1 MTNGLLNIFDSNL
14 RDPRKRSLNAGLLNA
29 AGSLLA
35 DSGYSRVPVTT
46 GQSIGKALLAYKSG
60 LDSQKKSDEDRDYR
74 KQVIDLKKRQ
84 LESGLANPGG
94 STNYVVQQIMKDNP
108 DMSYTDALYQYQ
120 TGWRQG
126 MRRGK
131 DGIEEMP
138 GYADTKRDFKYSEK
152 AGEKEAELDY
162 VADIE
167 REKREGR
174 GEVSPMEKVKKG
186 KGQVSGLL
194 DELKKRYEELDKE
207 GGIVNTDRDFISNIG
222 SRVASSGFG
231 QGVGRALGT
240 KEQSIRN
247 KIEQTRPLLL
257 NAIRQATEMGARG
270 LDSEKE
276 LEFYL
281 KAATD
286 PSIDIDSNLNAL
298 RVLDRA
304 YGLGMG
310 MGDVGKEPEG
320 LDLKSMSTEDLL
332 RMLDE

>member
-1 MTNGLLNIFDSNL
+1 MIMTNGLLNIFDSNL

-167 REKREGR
+167 REKR
-174 GEVSPMEKVKKG
+174 
-186 KGQVSGLL
+186 
-194 DELKKRYEELDKE
+194 
-207 GGIVNTDRDFISNIG
+207 
-222 SRVASSGFG
+222 
-231 QGVGRALGT
+231 
-240 KEQSIRN
+240 
-247 KIEQTRPLLL
+247 
-257 NAIRQATEMGARG
+257 
-270 LDSEKE
+270 
-276 LEFYL
+276 
-281 KAATD
+281 
-286 PSIDIDSNLNAL
+286 
-298 RVLDRA
+298 
-304 YGLGMG
+304 
-310 MGDVGKEPEG
+310 
-320 LDLKSMSTEDLL
+320 
-332 RMLDE
+332 